1 MTAENF
7 AKRFR
12 GDDGFEDFVS
22 SMIDK
27 AVAKSDSIL
36 CPIHPLLTLL
46 SAPYAFLW
54 MARHSFFVSEA
65 GY

>member
-1 MTAENF
+1 MKEAIASTMTAENV

-12 GDDGFEDFVS
+12 GEDGFEDFVS

-36 CPIHPLLTLL
+36 FPSTPLLTLL
-46 SAPYAFLW
+46 SAPYAFL
-54 MARHSFFVSEA
+54 
-65 GY
+65 